1 MRETVGFGVLAV
13 FLLQASPASGFG
25 GGPLVRPP
33 SKTGGSPATSMRY
46 SSRPRTF
53 NRQEEHGRGGCLLVP
68 GATAD
73 GAGEKQEPAKAK
85 SAPKKAVGG
94 LAGWDWGFKSTSK
107 KPGATPAKAEPVAV
121 MKAETG
127 GDGVDAKAEKVALDA
142 EAAEIAEVKRKAAAE
157 IKAEQAVAAA
167 EAAGVAEVEEV
178 KRQAAAEILA
188 EQEEEKAR
196 KKEIAERAAKAK
208 RAEEMAAIARG
219 DAPKKAAAKKPAKE
233 DEKGEEK
240 KAEPAKAQAAKT
252 EPAKAKPAKA
262 EPAKAESTK
271 AKPAKAEA
279 AKAEPAKAEPAKA
292 KPARKSSAGTGGW
305 DWGFK
310 STPRKTVAKPAAAA
324 AVKAKPADEKAEAK
338 KEANKAKAKALEEGR
353 AAAAAAAAAE
363 AEKIAEIEKKAA
375 AEIEEKAA
383 AAAKAKA
390 EAKAE
395 AGAARARHELRAQEM
410 AAEARGDVPKP
421 KKKAAPKKKS
431 AGTDDKKKEGGD
443 KKTKDGDKKR
453 ENAEKKTKKTMK
465 TKKATSKKEET
476 PKDDKRDDAAGGGNE
491 AAADGAEKEG
501 GETAEEATPAKT
513 EKKAST
519 GGGGGGWGRFGFAPP
534 SKKASTS
541 SITLTKPETIVVV
554 TGATGRVGSLAVRR
568 LLELYPNVLVRAVV
582 TDMAKGKRLL
592 KEEID
597 KYGIK
602 LEIVSAEL
610 GGMRSAANVVAGAS
624 AVVFCASGFAQNLSP
639 IERLANAVRLTINP
653 SSVADVEGV
662 RDVATALKATKKL
675 VSKASK
681 AQQENDDKAKGK
693 AEEGVK
699 AKEDEEP
706 EPLYPNAPRFVLLS
720 SAAVTRPNWSSEDK
734 ALYPLSADVPIVKLN
749 PLNIL
754 TVKAEGERELREV
767 GIPYVVVR
775 PCGLNDD
782 HPRGRPMFSVGDTAA
797 GRICREDV
805 ADVLVRCLG
814 TPEAT
819 GKTFEVQ
826 SLPGFEKVAS
836 SVKTNNK
843 GNIDQALAGL
853 PTDESMSKDP
863 EMLKN
868 FRRYTYPVLTQ
879 LRPVPL
885 VQMSKNDE

>member
-25 GGPLVRPP
+25 GGPLMRP
-33 SKTGGSPATSMRY
+33 SKTGGSPATSTRY
-46 SSRPRTF
+46 SSCPRTSK
-53 NRQEEHGRGGCLLVP
+53 RQEEHGRGGLLVP
-68 GATAD
+68 GATVD
-73 GAGEKQEPAKAK
+73 GAGGKEEPAKAK

-94 LAGWDWGFKSTSK
+94 LAGWDWGFKSTVK
-107 KPGATPAKAEPVAV
+107 KPAAAPAKAEPVAV

-127 GDGVDAKAEKVALDA
+127 GDGGGGGDDGVDAKAEKAALDA

-167 EAAGVAEVEEV
+167 EAAGIAEVEEV

-188 EQEEEKAR
+188 EQEEAKAR
-196 KKEIAERAAKAK
+196 KKEIAERAAKSK

-219 DAPKKAAAKKPAKE
+219 DAPKKAAAKKPPKE

-240 KAEPAKAQAAKT
+240 KAEPAKADPAKVEST
-252 EPAKAKPAKA
+252 KAKPVKAEAAKAKPAKA
-262 EPAKAESTK
+262 E
-271 AKPAKAEA
+271 
-279 AKAEPAKAEPAKA
+279 
-292 KPARKSSAGTGGW
+292 PARKSSAGTGGW

-310 STPRKTVAKPAAAA
+310 STPRKTAAKPAAAG

-338 KEANKAKAKALEEGR
+338 KEAKKAKAKALEEGR

-363 AEKIAEIEKKAA
+363 AEKIAEIERKAA

-395 AGAARARHELRAQEM
+395 AGAARARHEQRAQEM

-421 KKKAAPKKKS
+421 KKKAARKKKS
-431 AGTDDKKKEGGD
+431 AGTDDRKKE
-443 KKTKDGDKKR
+443 DGDKKK
-453 ENAEKKTKKTMK
+453 EDAEKKTKKS
-465 TKKATSKKEET
+465 KKATSKKEET
-476 PKDDKRDDAAGGGNE
+476 PKDDKKDDAAGGGDE
-491 AAADGAEKEG
+491 AAADGTEKEG
-501 GETAEEATPAKT
+501 GTAAEKGTPAKT

-534 SKKASTS
+534 SKEASTS

-610 GGMRSAANVVAGAS
+610 GGMRSAAKVVAGAS

-681 AQQENDDKAKGK
+681 AQQEAKGK
-693 AEEGVK
+693 AEEGGK

-754 TVKAEGERELREV
+754 TVKAQGEKELREV

-782 HPRGRPMFSVGDTAA
+782 HPRGRPIFSVGDTAA

-853 PTDESMSKDP
+853 PTDESLSKDP

-885 VQMSKNDE
+885 VQMSNNDEKEK